1 MIITNCI
8 DSCDHFLKFNESPE
22 KLAEA
27 GYCKKVNR
35 KYIFDPIKEKNV
47 EGLYP
52 EVQKLYTEEFNEI
65 NI

>member
-35 KYIFDPIKEKNV
+35 KYIFDPIKLKNV

-52 EVQKLYTEEFNEI
+52 EVQK
-65 NI
+65 